1 MTFTEVLIFS
11 LLAGLSMFGG
21 TALVLFYRQWV
32 REHSVFLIS
41 FAAGVMLTIAFVN
54 LIPQAGEIIPNTWQW
69 VFAGFLALYVI
80 QNLFTF
86 HPCHGEGCE
95 IHHLGV
101 FSIAGLSVHS
111 LLDGAIIAVGFEAG
125 HALGILTTVA
135 VLLHKMPDGITI
147 TSVLL
152 HTQMKTPGV
161 IKYSAVVALAT
172 PVGAIVAFFFLRGIH
187 PHTLGWLLSVTAGF
201 FIYLAGSD
209 LLPETHKKRHRAN
222 TFFFFSGIAVILA
235 VARIIH

>member
-1 MTFTEVLIFS
+1 MTFTEVFVFS
-11 LLAGLSMFGG
+11 MLAGLSMFGG

-41 FAAGVMLTIAFVN
+41 FAAGVMLTIAFAN
-54 LIPQAGEIIPNTWQW
+54 LIPQADEIVPNAWRW
-69 VFAGFLALYVI
+69 VFTGFLALYVI
-80 QNLFTF
+80 QNMFTF

-95 IHHLGV
+95 IHQNQLGV
-101 FSIAGLSVHS
+101 FSIVGLSVHS

-235 VARIIH
+235 VA